1 MLDRLD
7 IPTLLI
13 SSGMTSL
20 VLAVWMVHVSVNR
33 KTYAGF
39 SQWTVASVATFIGYT
54 MTLFRGVWPDFL
66 TIVVSNSCLILAMV
80 LLDSGL
86 VAFADGKRSA
96 RRDASTFL
104 LFVAG
109 FSYFTFVIPS
119 MLIRV
124 CILSAGVCLLSL
136 CCATSVSRRLSKS
149 ASGGNSLLTFA
160 FSALSILNAIRLIAT
175 LSGANPHVGLTIV
188 GGWHNLAIVGST
200 TATVLMYTGLVA
212 VNAQRIEQELIN
224 ARNEIKTLKGLLPVC
239 SSCKKIRNA
248 QGNWTAFESHIATHS
263 EARVSHGLCPDC
275 EKTFFPNEEEEARA
289 KA

>member
-1 MLDRLD
+1 MEHG
-7 IPTLLI
+7 PP
-13 SSGMTSL
+13 
-20 VLAVWMVHVSVNR
+20 
-33 KTYAGF
+33 
-39 SQWTVASVATFIGYT
+39 VA
-54 MTLFRGVWPDFL
+54 
-66 TIVVSNSCLILAMV
+66 
-80 LLDSGL
+80 
-86 VAFADGKRSA
+86 
-96 RRDASTFL
+96 
-104 LFVAG
+104 
-109 FSYFTFVIPS
+109 
-119 MLIRV
+119 IRV